1 MKRQIIQIVQHLQP
15 GGIEALALEIQRFS
29 EPGDEVHIISLEGEK
44 YKAIKQWSILE
55 ERTSSIHFLNKQSGI
70 SITLIYKLL
79 KMINLIKPS
88 VIHTHHIGPLIY
100 GGIACRLKRIPF
112 LIHTEHDAWHLK
124 DNKRR
129 LIQKSIIKLVKPIIV
144 ADAKYV
150 AKKIKQYIPNIKPV
164 IIHNGVDVDRY
175 YPMDKHS
182 ARRALKL
189 PKNVPLIG
197 CAARL
202 HPVKG
207 HDVLIKAINTLPV
220 HVHLALAGTGKE
232 HNSLKNLVDDLN
244 LSKRVHFLGHVDDL
258 PSFYHA
264 SDLVCLASFNEGL
277 PLSPLEAQA
286 CGIPVVLTDVGG
298 CREALCQN
306 TGILVEARDSACLAR
321 ALNFQLNRNVT
332 KTPRQFIKQQRSL
345 NTMVHAYNLLTKQI
359 QLLGE

>member
-44 YKAIKQWSILE
+44 HQAIKQWTILE
-55 ERTSSIHFLNKQSGI
+55 ERTSSIHFLNKKPGT
-70 SITLIYKLL
+70 SITLIFKLL
-79 KMINLIKPS
+79 EMINAIKPS

-100 GGIACRLKRIPF
+100 GGIACRLKRVPY

-124 DNKRR
+124 NNKRR
-129 LIQKSIIKLVKPIIV
+129 HIQKLIIKLVKPIIV

-150 AKKIKQYIPNIKPV
+150 AKKVTQYIPNIKPV
-164 IIHNGVDVDRY
+164 VIHNGVDVERY
-175 YPMDKHS
+175 YPMEKHL
-182 ARRALKL
+182 ARNTLML
-189 PKNVPLIG
+189 PKNVSLIG

-220 HVHLALAGTGKE
+220 HVHLALAGTGQE
-232 HNSLKNLVDDLN
+232 HDSLKNLVDNLN
-244 LSKRVHFLGHVDDL
+244 LSNRVHFLGHVDDM

-264 SDLVCLASFNEGL
+264 IDLFCLASFNEGL

-286 CGIPVVLTDVGG
+286 CGIPVVLTNVGG
-298 CREALCQN
+298 CKEALCQN
-306 TGILVEARDSACLAR
+306 TGILVEAGDSFALAR
-321 ALNFQLNRNVT
+321 ALNFQLNRKVN
-332 KTPRQFIKQQRSL
+332 KTPRLFIKQHRSL
-345 NTMVHAYNLLTKQI
+345 KTMVHAYNQLTKNI
-359 QLLGE
+359 QLVGE